1 MPLWYDDAAAG
12 RSLRAAPLGA
22 QLSGSLFV
30 PEGGFWHD
38 KLWFL
43 VQQVCWARIASVAQ
57 LVEQLSCKQQVTG
70 SSPAGGSTTTYISGM
85 YRVATMVLGKQT
97 REKARSDDRLSP
109 TLR

>member
-70 SSPAGGSTTTYISGM
+70 SSPAGGSTTTYISETPLA
-85 YRVATMVLGKQT
+85 RSNRLCDVAAWKQT
-97 REKARSDDRLSP
+97 SLIDHLTETR
-109 TLR
+109 